1 MSKMSEKHYEESQQP
16 QEDCPSIEY
25 YMTYPIISK
34 WTKSIYKWFDK
45 KYCMINKQPRYIKSK
60 KVEDIF

>member
-16 QEDCPSIEY
+16 QTDDPSIEY
-25 YMTYPIISK
+25 SMIYPVVYK
-34 WTKSIYKWFDK
+34 WTPKIWNWFEK